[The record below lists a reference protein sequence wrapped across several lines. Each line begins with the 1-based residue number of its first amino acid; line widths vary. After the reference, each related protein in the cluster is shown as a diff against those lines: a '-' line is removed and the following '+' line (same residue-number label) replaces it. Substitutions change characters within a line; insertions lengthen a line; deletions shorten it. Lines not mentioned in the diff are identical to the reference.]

1 MVSLPAAT
9 GAAEIDMGRTMLGWI
24 GAKTGRPIWGEAS
37 AGMAQDPDGV
47 MTGLVSGTRVATAT
61 GWRTVEA
68 LTAGDRVLTFDN
80 GLQPL
85 GNVTRQP
92 LWTGNHACPRQ
103 FWPLELACGVL
114 GNRGPLTIMP
124 HQAVMLESDMAETI
138 WGDPFAL
145 LPAAALDGVD
155 GVSRVPPAPDAEVT
169 VLHFNHEQVV
179 FAEHGLMFLCP
190 SSRDLLDYALGFD
203 EGSLYSV
210 LPLCEARRLTM
221 GLEAA
226 AVFAPNDAL
235 LASA

>member
-1 MVSLPAAT
+1 MDLPAAI
-9 GAAEIDMGRTMLGWI
+9 GAADIYVGRMMLGWI
-24 GAKTGRPIWGEAS
+24 GAKTGKPIWGEAPK
-37 AGMAQDPDGV
+37 GTAQDPDGV

-61 GWRTVEA
+61 GWRMVEA

-85 GNVTRQP
+85 SGVTRQP
-92 LWTGNHACPRQ
+92 LWTGSYACPQQ
-103 FWPLELACGVL
+103 FWPLELACGAL

-145 LPAAALDGVD
+145 LPATALDGAD

-169 VLHFNHEQVV
+169 VLHFDEEQVV

-190 SSRDLLDYALGFD
+190 SSRDLLDYALGDD
-203 EGSLYSV
+203 EEPQYSV
-210 LPLCEARRLTM
+210 LPLSEARRLTM
-221 GLEAA
+221 ALEAG
-226 AVFAPNDAL
+226 AVFTPSDTL
-235 LASA
+235 FASA